1 MPHLRERGVGR
12 SGGCCPERP
21 SRGAQPGAWWP
32 ALLPPRSAQG
42 EDGPKPAGARCAA
55 PRGGFSAGPGAGAAC
70 RGARVRGRPAG
81 GCACGDGLRVRGQTR
96 RRARAPAQRAL
107 SSWRPPGQSVF
118 VENQVP
124 TLIAVTIFKQ
134 TNGCRRHIQDEK
146 PRERRGCGRPGGSC
160 RDDRPQTGVG
170 TKPAA
175 GSRGP
180 RLPVTCRAA
189 PSPRAA
195 GTLLGATSSSA
206 GVLCPR
212 LAQKEVTSSVIS
224 RGQKQSHRDSLLR
237 GEGQSPGEGRK
248 PAGDATCVLVGG
260 GCGAIRPAPEQTL
273 WTPRA

>member
-1 MPHLRERGVGR
+1 MQRREAA
-12 SGGCCPERP
+12 SLP
-21 SRGAQPGAWWP
+21 AQ
-32 ALLPPRSAQG
+32 AQG
-42 EDGPKPAGARCAA
+42 PPAGEHVCGAGLPAGAR
-55 PRGGFSAGPGAGAAC
+55 AGTA
-70 RGARVRGRPAG
+70 
-81 GCACGDGLRVRGQTR
+81 CACGDGLRVRGQTR

-146 PRERRGCGRPGGSC
+146 PRERRGCRWPGGSC

-195 GTLLGATSSSA
+195 GTLRGATSSSA

-224 RGQKQSHRDSLLR
+224 RGQKQSNRDSLLR
-237 GEGQSPGEGRK
+237 REGQSPGEGRK